1 MNYQDINAA
10 TIDRWVE
17 EGWLW
22 GIPVSHETYE
32 NAKNGV
38 WRKAPGNE
46 LFKTVESA
54 LGKKDIIAEDL
65 GFITD
70 SVKKLLKDCQFPG
83 MKILQFAFDSRDSSN
98 ANE

>member
-38 WRKAPGNE
+38 WDVLLTPTIPVDRK
-46 LFKTVESA
+46 
-54 LGKKDIIAEDL
+54 
-65 GFITD
+65 
-70 SVKKLLKDCQFPG
+70 SVV
-83 MKILQFAFDSRDSSN
+83 
-98 ANE
+98 